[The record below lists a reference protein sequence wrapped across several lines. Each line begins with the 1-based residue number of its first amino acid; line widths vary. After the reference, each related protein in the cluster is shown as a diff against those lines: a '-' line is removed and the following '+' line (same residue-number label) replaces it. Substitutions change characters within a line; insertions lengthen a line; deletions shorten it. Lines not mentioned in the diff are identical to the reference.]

1 MKKRFYKFV
10 CVGLVLLLIF
20 SLAACQNGQNPNAD
34 SGTDSLT
41 ESSNTQ
47 SETES
52 ESESESETEPESQRQ
67 SVYISSGQSG
77 SWDVFL
83 EELEANKDKIGDHA
97 QEKIEMMSRRIDF
110 EGRLIS
116 FVEFVAFAKGW
127 KYHIMWQFTDPY
139 IVIEYCPNGY
149 TREPFLSV
157 IDEENQIYLD
167 TGDFYPNIWIYYSD
181 TLRGR
186 IHIGDPASWSP
197 EREAIFEVLKEYALE
212 SFRMASQ
219 WE

>member
-149 TREPFLSV
+149 TRAPFLSV

-167 TGDFYPNIWIYYSD
+167 TGDGYPNIWIYYSD
-181 TLRGR
+181 TLRAR
-186 IHIGDPASWSP
+186 ILADDP
-197 EREAIFEVLKEYALE
+197 AIFEVLKEYTLE
-212 SFRMASQ
+212 TFRMASQ

>member
-41 ESSNTQ
+41 ESANTQ
-47 SETES
+47 S
-52 ESESESETEPESQRQ
+52 ESESESETDNNLEPLRIKGKTWEEF
-67 SVYISSGQSG
+67 
-77 SWDVFL
+77 WENL
-83 EELEANKDKIGDHA
+83 EKNKDKIGDHA
-97 QEKIEMMSRRIDF
+97 QEKIALMSRRIDF
-110 EGRLIS
+110 EDHLII
-116 FVEFVAFAKGW
+116 FIHFVAFAKGW